1 MSPGKLVGVRHSL
14 ARNYEHVQQSRG
26 FIQMNRQAIERP
38 GAAARMMIAALLA
51 AAFMCAA
58 LPLASVSAGNVCR
71 LECCAA
77 RAPHAA
83 GSCMNG
89 TCHASLNLH
98 KHEPHRSSVAPADE
112 FCGLRILA
120 KRLRHI
126 AKSIDTPTTH
136 ESVVALARP
145 CDADCGSCAVSSISA
160 KDKITITDTYRLQP
174 SRTRWSIESHLVSS
188 HEVSQRQYSP
198 RGPPTNPS

>member
-1 MSPGKLVGVRHSL
+1 MSDGSLVDVTQRV
-14 ARNYEHVQQSRG
+14 ARNYGCVQEFDVHS
-26 FIQMNRQAIERP
+26 MNRHVLGRP

-51 AAFMCAA
+51 GAFMCAA

-98 KHEPHRSSVAPADE
+98 RHEPHRLSVVPADE

-120 KRLRHI
+120 KRLRYI
-126 AKSIDTPTTH
+126 AKSIDTPAAH

-145 CDADCGSCAVSSISA
+145 CNADCGSCAVSSISA
-160 KDKITITDTYRLQP
+160 KDKITITDTYRWQSP
-174 SRTRWSIESHLVSS
+174 RMTWSIESNLVSS
-188 HEVSQRQYSP
+188 YEVSRRQYSP
-198 RGPPTNPS
+198 RGPPTNSI

>member
-1 MSPGKLVGVRHSL
+1 MSAGKLVDVRHGL
-14 ARNYEHVQQSRG
+14 ARNYLCVQQFRG
-26 FIQMNRQAIERP
+26 FIQMNRKAIEGP
-38 GAAARMMIAALLA
+38 GAAARMIVAALLA

-98 KHEPHRSSVAPADE
+98 RHEPHRSSVVPADE
-112 FCGLRILA
+112 FCGLKIFS
-120 KRLRHI
+120 KRLRYI
-126 AKSIDTPTTH
+126 PKSIDTPATH

-145 CDADCGSCAVSSISA
+145 CNADCGSCAVSSISA

-174 SRTRWSIESHLVSS
+174 SRTRWSIESNLVSS
-188 HEVSQRQYSP
+188 HEVSQRQHSP
-198 RGPPTNPS
+198 RGPPTYPS